1 MSTTNLKRIDLDQW
15 RECAQAILDDPRVTQ
30 IARAH
35 ASARPK
41 RENPSWWHTH
51 NDLDY
56 VLRVLE
62 RYARGEIAG

>member
-1 MSTTNLKRIDLDQW
+1 MPHSPLPLDVKQW
-15 RECAQAILDDPRVTQ
+15 MECAQSILDEPHVQQ
-30 IARAH
+30 ITRAH

-51 NDLDY
+51 HDLDY
-56 VLRVLE
+56 VLRTLE